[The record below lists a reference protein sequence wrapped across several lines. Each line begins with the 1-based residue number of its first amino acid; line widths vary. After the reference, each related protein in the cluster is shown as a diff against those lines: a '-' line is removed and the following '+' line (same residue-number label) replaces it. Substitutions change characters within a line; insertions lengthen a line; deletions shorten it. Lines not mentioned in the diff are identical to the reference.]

1 MLIILSSLVVINDI
15 NPKIVHTVRAL
26 NMQKIH
32 ANQDREFGIFHSTSQ
47 ITQNLVQYQICDCQ
61 LSNP

>member
-26 NMQKIH
+26 KMQKIH
-32 ANQDREFGIFHSTSQ
+32 ANQDREFDIFNLSSQ